1 MHPDII
7 SKLKLFSAEHPEFN
21 TEICTL
27 IFQLQRAGP
36 SGRESIMKRFLLSHK
51 ALSSPLK
58 EFLAQNC
65 GKRFCVFDPEEAQLQ
80 NKLRQAT
87 GNEHLK
93 IWAATIESV
102 PRYTKVIP
110 DVNKDFIGNA
120 HKSWDAAVCGNE
132 DVLKCLL
139 RHAVEYSR
147 TGKTSA
153 VLLNGPPGIG
163 KTLISRVYSS
173 ILQLPF
179 SFISGPGASVRR
191 GLSGDPALYTNA
203 GPGAIV
209 QSMISGKAGNPCICV
224 DELDKALGGHT
235 SRPNFQHELLG
246 ALDDSNVE
254 FYDNYLE
261 TCINA
266 SYIPYIFT
274 SNNKDVISVP
284 LLDRME
290 IIEMAP
296 PTKET
301 LLTIVQ
307 KHTLPNVLKMYD
319 ADGIQI
325 EENTIDTLVD
335 QLWSG
340 GSRSCR
346 PYKKAVDRLISDAY
360 RTLLETD
367 RPVTVTPEDAKSTA
381 NQFRQ
386 EQFCKPIGF
395 RTA

>member
-1 MHPDII
+1 MHSDII
-7 SKLKLFSAEHPEFN
+7 SKLKLFSAEHPEFDA
-21 TEICTL
+21 EIRTL
-27 IFQLQRAGP
+27 IFQLYRAGP
-36 SGRESIMKRFLLSHK
+36 SDREPILKKFLLSHK
-51 ALSSPLK
+51 RLCVPLRK
-58 EFLAQNC
+58 FLTEDC
-65 GKRFCVFDPEEAQLQ
+65 GKRFCIFDTEEAHLQ
-80 NKLRQAT
+80 SKLRQAA
-87 GNEHLK
+87 GNDHLK
-93 IWAATIESV
+93 NWAATIASV
-102 PRYTKVIP
+102 PRYTKAIP
-110 DVNKDFIGNA
+110 DVTKDFINNA
-120 HKSWDAAVCGNE
+120 RKSWDAAVCGNE

-139 RHAVEYSR
+139 RHTVEYSR

-153 VLLNGPPGIG
+153 ILLNGPPGIG
-163 KTLISRVYSS
+163 KTLISRVYGS

-191 GLSGDPALYTNA
+191 GLSGDPALYANA

-224 DELDKALGGHT
+224 DELDKALGSHSG
-235 SRPNFQHELLG
+235 RPNFQHELLA

-261 TCINA
+261 ASVNA

-274 SNNKDVISVP
+274 SNTKDTISAP

-290 IIEMAP
+290 IIEMTP

-301 LLTIVQ
+301 ILTIVQ
-307 KHTLPNVLKMYD
+307 KHTLPKVLQMYD
-319 ADGIQI
+319 TNGIQI
-325 EENTIDTLVD
+325 EENTMDTLVD

-360 RTLLETD
+360 LTLLETD
-367 RPVTVTPEDAKSTA
+367 RPVIVTADDAKNAA

-386 EQFCKPIGF
+386 ERFCKPIGF

>member
-1 MHPDII
+1 MYPDII
-7 SKLKLFSAEHPEFN
+7 HKLKLFSTEHPEFEA
-21 TEICTL
+21 EIRTL

-36 SGRESIMKRFLLSHK
+36 TDSEPIMKRFMASHK
-51 ALSSPLK
+51 TLCSSLRA
-58 EFLAQNC
+58 FLAQNSR
-65 GKRFCVFDPEEAQLQ
+65 KRFCVFDTEEVQLQ
-80 NKLRQAT
+80 NKLRQAS
-87 GNEHLK
+87 GNDHLK
-93 IWAATIESV
+93 IWAATVASV
-102 PRYTKVIP
+102 PRYTKAIP
-110 DVNKDFIGNA
+110 DVNKDFLGNA
-120 HKSWDAAVCGNE
+120 RKSWDAAVCGNE

-224 DELDKALGGHT
+224 DELDKALGSHSG
-235 SRPNFQHELLG
+235 RPGFQHELLA

-254 FYDNYLE
+254 FYDNFLE
-261 TCINA
+261 TSVNA

-274 SNNKDVISVP
+274 SNTKDTISAP

-307 KHTLPNVLKMYD
+307 KHTLPKVLQMYGT
-319 ADGIQI
+319 DGIQV
-325 EENTIDTLVD
+325 EENAMDTLVD

-360 RTLLETD
+360 LTLLETD
-367 RPVTVTPEDAKSTA
+367 RPVIVTADDAKSAA

>member
-7 SKLKLFSAEHPEFN
+7 SRLKLFSAEHPEFN
-21 TEICTL
+21 AEIHTL

-36 SGRESIMKRFLLSHK
+36 SRSEPILKRFLLSHK
-51 ALSSPLK
+51 ALCSPLK
-58 EFLAQNC
+58 EFLAQDC
-65 GKRFCVFDPEEAQLQ
+65 GKRFCVFDTEDVQLQ
-80 NKLRQAT
+80 NKLRQAS

-93 IWAATIESV
+93 NWAATVASV
-102 PRYTKVIP
+102 PRYTKAIP

-120 HKSWDAAVCGNE
+120 RKSWDAAVCGNE

-163 KTLISRVYSS
+163 KTLISRVYGS
-173 ILQLPF
+173 ILHLPF

-191 GLSGDPALYTNA
+191 GLSGDPTLYTNA

-209 QSMISGKAGNPCICV
+209 QSMISAKAGNPCICV
-224 DELDKALGGHT
+224 DEVDKALGSHSG
-235 SRPNFQHELLG
+235 RPGFQHELLA
-246 ALDDSNVE
+246 ALDDSNEE
-254 FYDNYLE
+254 FYDNFLE
-261 TCINA
+261 TSINA

-274 SNNKDVISVP
+274 SNDKDTISAP

-290 IIEMAP
+290 IIEMDP
-296 PTKET
+296 PTKEA

-307 KHTLPNVLKMYD
+307 KHTLPKVLKLYN
-319 ADGIQI
+319 ADGILI
-325 EENTIDTLVD
+325 EENTMDTLVD

-346 PYKKAVDRLISDAY
+346 PYKKAVDRLISNAY
-360 RTLLETD
+360 LTLLETD
-367 RPVTVTPEDAKSTA
+367 RPVTVTAEDAKSTA
-381 NQFRQ
+381 NQFRK